1 LFQITLKTRN
11 ALRKPEFNH
20 FFKFVLVYLKKIA
33 RLTVAILVI
42 GLLFSFST
50 LWYFSSDLPD
60 YKILA
65 NYKPPVSSRVH
76 SGEGQLIA
84 EYAIQKR
91 LFIPYD
97 SVPKIVIY
105 SFLSAEDKNFFS
117 HPGVDAKSITRAI
130 IKNLKNIYSE
140 KRLEGASTITQQVA
154 KNFLLTSEVSIKRK
168 IKEAILAF
176 RIEKAYSKE
185 RIMELYLNQIY
196 LGEGTYGIAAASL
209 EYFDKAVNN
218 LNYEEA
224 ALLAALPK
232 APSKYNPYKSIERA
246 KVRRNIVLK
255 NLYDNSYINKSEYEK
270 LKKKEI
276 KTKKRK
282 IKLLEEAN
290 FYSEEVRRIVSDTY
304 GYDELYKG
312 GLSIRT
318 PLNSKYQIEAV
329 EALREG
335 LEEYDKRHGWRGS
348 VANLSDKSWQNKI
361 QKFIPDK
368 SLNWELAK
376 VIDISDLTV
385 KIEIQNKEIGFID
398 FKNVNWTRKKN
409 FNELFKLNDI
419 IYVKKIKKNKWN
431 LKQLPKINGAIVAM
445 DPYTGRILAMAGGF
459 SYKLSEFNRA
469 TQAKRQ
475 PGSAF
480 KPFVYAA
487 ALESGFTPS
496 TLVLDAPFVM
506 DQGEGLKTWKPEN
519 YGKKFYGPSTLRVGI
534 EKSRNLM
541 TVRVAQ
547 KVGFEKISNIT
558 NSFGIYK
565 DVPEL
570 LSVSLGAAETTLV
583 QLTNAYCTFVNGGKK
598 VTPIF
603 IDRIQDR
610 RGKTIFNSD
619 KRKCIGCK
627 EISYLDKKIPKIQ
640 ENQKQIIS
648 SETAYQ
654 ITSMMEG
661 VVQRGTGRKLK
672 DLNLALAGKTGT
684 TNKNMDAWF
693 LGFTSKLVIGVYV
706 GFDEP
711 KSLGRY
717 ETGAKAALPVF
728 KKFVKSVVQKDDA
741 LPFKVPKNIN
751 LVIVDVETG
760 LPPNSDTKK
769 VIYESFK
776 SEDNFIVNLEKLSN
790 KDKLGF
796 YDSQDQRTILKFY

>member
-1 LFQITLKTRN
+1 MLIYF
-11 ALRKPEFNH
+11 
-20 FFKFVLVYLKKIA
+20 KKIIK
-33 RLTVAILVI
+33 LTIVTFILW
-42 GLLFSFST
+42 LLFSIST
-50 LWYFSSDLPD
+50 LWYFSLDLPD

-65 NYKPPVSSRVH
+65 NYKPPISSRVH

-84 EYAIQKR
+84 EYALQKR

-97 SVPKIVIY
+97 SVPKNIIY

-117 HPGVDAKSITRAI
+117 HPGIDAKSITRAI
-130 IKNLKNIYSE
+130 INNLKNIYSE
-140 KRLEGASTITQQVA
+140 KRLQGASTITQQVA
-154 KNFLLTSEVSIKRK
+154 KNFLLTSEISIKRK

-176 RIEKAYSKE
+176 RIERAYSKE

-209 EYFDKAVNN
+209 EYFDKAVND

-232 APSKYNPYKSIERA
+232 APNKYNPFKSIERA
-246 KVRRNIVLK
+246 KTRRNFVLK
-255 NLYDNSYINKSEYEK
+255 NLYDNSYINYTEYK
-270 LKKKEI
+270 DLKKKEI

-290 FYSEEVRRIVSDTY
+290 FYSEEVRRIVTDTY

-318 PLNSKYQIEAV
+318 PLNSNYQIKAL

-335 LEEYDKRHGWRGS
+335 LEKYDKRHGWRGPITNLNS
-348 VANLSDKSWQNKI
+348 VDWQKDI
-361 QKFIPDK
+361 KEFIYDK
-368 SLNWELAK
+368 SLHWELAK
-376 VIDISDLTV
+376 VIDVNQLSL
-385 KIEIQNKEIGFID
+385 KIEIENKEVGFID
-398 FKNVNWTRKKN
+398 FKNIKWTRKKS
-409 FNELFKLNDI
+409 FEDLLKLNDI
-419 IYVKKIKKNKWN
+419 IYVQKIKKNKWS
-431 LKQLPKINGAIVAM
+431 LKQLPKINGAIVVM
-445 DPYTGRILAMAGGF
+445 DPYTGRVLAMVGGF
-459 SYKLSEFNRA
+459 SFKLSEFNRA

-480 KPFVYAA
+480 KPVVYAA
-487 ALESGFTPS
+487 ALENGFNPS
-496 TLVLDAPFVM
+496 TLILDAPFVI

-519 YGKKFYGPSTLRVGI
+519 YGKKFYGPSTLRTGL

-547 KVGFEKISNIT
+547 KVGFDQISKIT
-558 NSFGIYK
+558 KDFGIY
-565 DVPEL
+565 DQVPEL

-583 QLTNAYCTFVNGGKK
+583 KLTNAYCTFVNGGKK

-610 RGKTIFNSD
+610 RGKTIFNAD
-619 KRKCIGCK
+619 KRKCIGCE
-627 EISYLDKKIPKIQ
+627 EISYLKDEIPLIQ
-640 ENQKQIIS
+640 DDRKQIIS

-654 ITSMMEG
+654 ITSMLEG
-661 VVQRGTGRKLK
+661 VIKRGTGRKLR
-672 DLNLALAGKTGT
+672 DLNLSLAGKTGT

-711 KSLGRY
+711 KTLGKY
-717 ETGAKAALPVF
+717 ETGAKVALPVF
-728 KKFVKSVVQKDDA
+728 KKFVEKVIRKKDA
-741 LPFKVPKNIN
+741 LPFKVPKGIN
-751 LVIVDVETG
+751 LVMVDVETG
-760 LPPNSDTKK
+760 LQPNDNTKR

-776 SEDNFIVNLEKLSN
+776 GEDNFIVGLENSS
-790 KDKLGF
+790 DKNRLGT
-796 YDSQDQRTILKFY
+796 YDSNNQATILRFY